1 MFHGLK
7 RKVGAVDNF
16 VVENIVVVVVENIVV
31 VVENIVVVV
40 VESIVVVEK
49 LVAVFVVDNDVDGDV
64 VVAEIF

>member
-16 VVENIVVVVVENIVV
+16 VVENIVV

-49 LVAVFVVDNDVDGDV
+49 LVAVFVVDNDVGGDV